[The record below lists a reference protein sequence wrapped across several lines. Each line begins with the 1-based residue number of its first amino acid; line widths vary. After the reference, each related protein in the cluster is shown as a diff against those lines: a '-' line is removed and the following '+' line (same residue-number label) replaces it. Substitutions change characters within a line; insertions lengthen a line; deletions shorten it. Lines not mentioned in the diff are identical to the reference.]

1 MGARCLLSQLADP
14 KSAPT
19 KEPMG
24 HVQLYGRANPGS
36 DSQGNSGR
44 RNIARG
50 IESGMHNVQLDE
62 TAAEHLGGGATF
74 ITETPKIHVAQGG
87 HRAAAPDCP
96 PALSTGR

>member
-1 MGARCLLSQLADP
+1 
-14 KSAPT
+14 
-19 KEPMG
+19 MG

-62 TAAEHLGGGATF
+62 TAAEYLAGGATIF
-74 ITETPKIHVAQGG
+74 IRDPKKPRGAG
-87 HRAAAPDCP
+87 ATSAAPPARDCP
-96 PALSTGR
+96 LALATGRYQRGSTR

>member
-1 MGARCLLSQLADP
+1 
-14 KSAPT
+14 
-19 KEPMG
+19 MG

-36 DSQGNSGR
+36 DSQGNSGL

-50 IESGMHNVQLDE
+50 IESGMHKVQLDE

-96 PALSTGR
+96 PALSTGRYQRGPIR